1 MKNFILAAL
10 VAFSISSSVNAQ
22 STLKTSLQE
31 VATPE
36 LAKQREVLK
45 QDILSKYLGLK
56 SSLVASDSVQTAK
69 YAADLVT
76 ALDRFKFKKL
86 DLEQMNAATTMR
98 GKIKGLAKSIADT
111 RSISKQRNYMMEL
124 SEGMWTIM
132 ERFVPEKTVLYLQ
145 QCPMTSKVWISDE
158 KEIKNPYYPKN
169 MLDCGTVKAELGSK

>member
-1 MKNFILAAL
+1 MKNLILAIFL
-10 VAFSISSSVNAQ
+10 AFTFGSVNAQ
-22 STLKTSLQE
+22 AILKTSAQE

-36 LAKQREVLK
+36 LAKQREALK
-45 QDILSKYLGLK
+45 KGIITNYLGLK
-56 SSLVASDSVQTAK
+56 SCLVASDSVQAAK
-69 YAADLVT
+69 HAADLVT

-111 RSISKQRNYMMEL
+111 YSINKQRGYFMEL
-124 SEGMWTIM
+124 SEGMWSIM

-145 QCPMTSKVWISDE
+145 ECPMTSKVWISDE

-169 MLDCGTVKAELGSK
+169 MLDCGAVKAELGSK